1 MQKELEDLQPMLVKA
16 QAENATMMV
25 VIEKES
31 SEVEEVSITVKADEA
46 SANEKAASAK
56 ELKEECEADLAEALP
71 ALEAALNALDTLKVM
86 MTKLSSNKRFRQQVI
101 RT

>member
-46 SANEKAASAK
+46 SANEKAAASK

-86 MTKLSSNKRFRQQVI
+86 MTKLSSNKRFRQQGI